1 VHGGRAIRFSKCS
14 LRLPGGG
21 GVVFEGKAEL
31 ENASS
36 MRLRLLDAKSGK
48 LQHAFGASDV
58 DWQLSKLIHARAHAG
73 NEAIYKKYFFG
84 GLCAMCNA

>member
-1 VHGGRAIRFSKCS
+1 VHGGRATRFSKCS

-48 LQHAFGASDV
+48 LQHAYGAAGV
-58 DWQLSKLIHARAHAG
+58 DWRLSKLNQARAHAG
-73 NEAIYKKYFFG
+73 ARFCSYDYIQ
-84 GLCAMCNA
+84 